1 MNVNRQWSRRQ
12 LLASS
17 TAATSIALAGCS
29 SDGGGSPDDNEESP
43 EENEES
49 EANSDADEVVAVGE
63 GSYRTTR
70 PDAEDEPPSDVY
82 VADERSDEP
91 IPTNDWW
98 STLVWSTFGE
108 TLWSHPIVS
117 DPGPEGLRI
126 GRPDEWETT
135 DEGPAGPEFAHFP
148 SAFELTLGVEGAQF
162 DETVVTDWGDWSVS
176 FALRGEDATA
186 DVTLV
191 KGSPYVFADV
201 EGGPAALSFDAVPE
215 VWADDGATLGVT
227 VAGTH
232 YGLFAP
238 PGRSWSGVGTDT
250 LTNDLGD
257 GGYLTV
263 AALPDS
269 SEREAALETFAEH
282 AHAHVVDTRV
292 DWEYDRSASEVR
304 TTYSFEVDAR
314 DGDASET
321 ITGLFP
327 HQHKYADADLLG
339 HAYPSVRGRVETVV
353 ADSVAITQP
362 FPGLLPYLPDVGGFD
377 RDRLR
382 SFVRAEA
389 DKQIVRAHP
398 DGNGVY
404 WRGKNYNRATELV
417 PLARHAGA
425 DDAADEFLDALRSDI
440 EAWFSAEG
448 EDGTPATTRVFYYN
462 DTWGTVI
469 GYPAGFGA
477 TENLNDHHFHYGYF
491 VSAAATI
498 ARNDPEW
505 AEESAWGGMVDL
517 LVRDFACPDRD
528 DDMFPFLR
536 TFDPY
541 EGHSWA
547 GGDSGGF
554 AAGNNQESSSEAIN
568 AYAALLEWGAYTGDE
583 ELRDLGAFLYTQEVI
598 AAREYWFDV
607 DDENL
612 PELDEWSHEYAPMV
626 WGNGY
631 HFTTWWTD
639 NPEAIYGI
647 NWLPIGGHSLYLG
660 ADEEY
665 AGRTFDRLAD
675 AGEGDEFSYWPDQVW
690 KYRTFSD
697 PADAADRFAARGED
711 YQVEFGDSRAHTY
724 HWISTLDAI
733 GGPEPS
739 VTADHALA
747 AAFETDGT
755 RTYVAYNPDSEPRT
769 VTFSD
774 GTELDV
780 EPGTMAT
787 R

>member
-1 MNVNRQWSRRQ
+1 MNRQWSRRQ

-17 TAATSIALAGCS
+17 TVASSIALAGCS
-29 SDGGGSPDDNEESP
+29 SDSDESPDENETSPGENDESP
-43 EENEES
+43 AGS
-49 EANSDADEVVAVGE
+49 GADDVVAVGE

-70 PDAEDEPPSDVY
+70 PKSEQEPPSEVY
-82 VADERSDEP
+82 VANERSDDP

-98 STLVWSTFGE
+98 STLVWSQFGE
-108 TLWSHPIVS
+108 TLWSHPIVT
-117 DPGPEGLRI
+117 DPEPAGLRL
-126 GRPDEWETT
+126 GRPDEWELT
-135 DEGPAGPEFAHFP
+135 DEGPAGPEFARFP
-148 SAFELTLGVEGAQF
+148 PAFEMTLGVEGAQF
-162 DETVVTDWGDWSVS
+162 DETLVTDWGDWSVS
-176 FALRGEDATA
+176 FALRDESVTA

-191 KGSPYVFADV
+191 KGSPYVFAEVD
-201 EGGPAALSFDAVPE
+201 GGPATLSFDTVPD

-227 VAGTH
+227 VDGTR

-238 PGRSWSGVGTDT
+238 SGASWSGVGTDT

-257 GGYLTV
+257 GGYLSV
-263 AALPDS
+263 AALPPS
-269 SEREAALETFAEH
+269 ASRESALETFAEH
-282 AHAHVVDTRV
+282 AHAHVVDTTV
-292 DWEYDRSASEVR
+292 DWEYDRSAGEVR
-304 TTYSFEVDAR
+304 TTYSFDTESR
-314 DGDASET
+314 EGDVSKTVA
-321 ITGLFP
+321 GLYP
-327 HQHKYADADLLG
+327 HQHKYTDADRLG
-339 HAYPSVRGRVETVV
+339 HAYPSPRGRMETIV
-353 ADSVAITQP
+353 ADSVSIAQP

-382 SFVRAEA
+382 SYVRAEA

-398 DGNGVY
+398 EGNGVY
-404 WRGKNYNRATELV
+404 WRGKNYNRAAELV

-425 DDAADEFLDALRSDI
+425 ADAADEFLDALRSDL
-440 EAWFSAEG
+440 EAWFSAEDG
-448 EDGTPATTRVFYYN
+448 SGTPANARVFYYN

-491 VSAAATI
+491 VGAAATI
-498 ARNDPEW
+498 ARNDPDW
-505 AEESAWGGMVDL
+505 TEESAWGGMVDL

-568 AYAALLEWGAYTGDE
+568 AYAALLEWGEYTGDD

-612 PELDEWSHEYAPMV
+612 PELEGWSHEYAPMV

-660 ADEEY
+660 HDEAYAD
-665 AGRTFDRLAD
+665 RTFGRLAD
-675 AGEGDEFSYWPDQVW
+675 AGEGAAFSYWPDQIW
-690 KYRTFSD
+690 KYRAFSD
-697 PADAADRFAARGED
+697 PADAAARFEARGEE

-724 HWISTLDAI
+724 HWISTLRAL
-733 GGPEPS
+733 GSPEQS
-739 VTADHALA
+739 ITADHALA
-747 AAFETDGT
+747 AAFENEGEL
-755 RTYVAYNPDSEPRT
+755 TYVAYNAGDERRT

-774 GTELDV
+774 GTELVVD
-780 EPGTMAT
+780 PGAMAT